1 MKKKNI
7 VFSCLAVLF
16 LLSAFSGFFSG
27 NITGG
32 IGCLMISLLF
42 GFLAY
47 RSIKQLPLNE
57 EKSTASST
65 PPLSNKRSVENS
77 SIASSTVNSSLPNSD
92 EEYSCEFINITLAGV
107 TYPNDDGTDRQLL
120 LRRLHFHDTPFDK
133 DVEISVKECRF
144 NDEIAFSVLANN
156 LQIGFIPKS
165 QISYVNENFDRI
177 IEVSKIKVYGG
188 GRDKDGNTISYGA
201 AITLKLRA
209 S

>member
-16 LLSAFSGFFSG
+16 LLSTFSGFFSG

-32 IGCLMISLLF
+32 IGCLMISLIF

-47 RSIKQLPLNE
+47 RSIKQHPINE
-57 EKSTASST
+57 EKPTASST
-65 PPLSNKRSVENS
+65 PPLSDKRSVENS
-77 SIASSTVNSSLPNSD
+77 NIAVSTVNSSLPDYD
-92 EEYSCEFINITLAGV
+92 EECSCEFINITLAGV

-133 DVEISVKECRF
+133 SVEISVKECRF
-144 NDEIAFSVLANN
+144 NNEVAFSVLANN
-156 LQIGFIPKS
+156 MQIGFIPKS